1 MEGVNMVLS
10 EKIALKDLV
19 DALNDEIF
27 VPNIQRGFEWDEER
41 IEKFLDSI
49 VKRIPVGMILLY
61 RHDTDK
67 FKIFVRK
74 FFIDYDE
81 NRKKEEFKYEEELEK
96 GKIAVIDGQQ
106 RLQSLQIAFYGTYYG
121 QRLYHNIFWQKE
133 SDKRKRIKEP
143 SFKFKKSSE
152 IVLRDDDGIWIRFD
166 KLVKLT
172 EEVAKIPTTIPLRD
186 RLKEFNRL
194 LQKYNLGGLQPEEER
209 DFFDYIFSDL
219 KDILFTPM
227 RLGEVMKITITSE
240 IGITLDQLLETFIRF
255 NSGGLRLQKSDILFA
270 VLKTEWKD
278 IQYQL
283 SLLTMNDAINIDLLL
298 KALIVVSG
306 ISYEPSRMPDEDI
319 IKEENLN
326 KLKNCIERFSTVI
339 EKFYDK
345 LKDITPIPERI
356 LKKFYF
362 LIPVVYY
369 FYHNPSELNKGLLEL
384 PEILEYILIIKYNSN
399 LRSDSHLRKII
410 EIIEESEQAKF
421 PLKSIKDY
429 LRKVGVK
436 TIIDGDS
443 LNKDPILTFSLLQR
457 RNWRPYRSKL
467 HIDHI
472 FPKAKVEELPEKAR
486 PLIDSIWN
494 KYVVFEGDN
503 LRKGKKM
510 PDEHFI
516 GEREKLLKYYM
527 LPDEKEEPDYKELLK
542 KENAYECL
550 KWRMKKIKKKFKEE
564 LGIEIQLP

>member
-1 MEGVNMVLS
+1 MVLS